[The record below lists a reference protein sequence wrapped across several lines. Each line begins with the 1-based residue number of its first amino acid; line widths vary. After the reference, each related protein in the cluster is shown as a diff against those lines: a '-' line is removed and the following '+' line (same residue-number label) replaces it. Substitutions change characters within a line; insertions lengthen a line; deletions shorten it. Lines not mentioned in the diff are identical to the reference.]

1 MRAHRFLIAC
11 VIAVA
16 ACGGP
21 APPAPP
27 PASSLALEL
36 GAPTAAGGFAPL
48 LPNQDVTLVEGAQGG
63 FHVWMKYRVRG
74 MSAQPTE
81 LERTAHRA
89 SDGVIVLRT
98 MSVADVGAP
107 DADGWFESPDA
118 LPMFMCPTPIGISII
133 DQPIVYE
140 LRFVDAGQT
149 VVEQSITLV
158 PRCPAESAALC
169 QHLCTG

>member
-1 MRAHRFLIAC
+1 MRAHEIFAAY
-11 VIAVA
+11 VIGVA
-16 ACGGP
+16 ACSG
-21 APPAPP
+21 AAPP
-27 PASSLALEL
+27 PPVSSVALVL

-48 LPNQDVTLVEGAQGG
+48 AAGQDVTLVEGAQGG
-63 FHVWMKYRVRG
+63 FHVWMKYRARG

-89 SDGVIVLRT
+89 SDGVVVLRT

-118 LPMFMCPTPIGISII
+118 LPMFMCPTPIGISIV
-133 DQPIVYE
+133 DQPITFE

-149 VVEQSITLV
+149 VVEQSIELV
-158 PRCPAESAALC
+158 PRCPDAGRDLC
-169 QHLCTG
+169 QRICTG